1 MWKVVELP
9 KSLKPFSPVAVNVQS
24 LGSNVPPLSLVTDL
38 TNLRVGAMSSLVMV
52 QVLLSPGDSV
62 ILPSEL
68 QSPPQFEAL

>member
-38 TNLRVGAMSSLVMV
+38 TNLRVGAISSLVMV